1 MLIFIGIL
9 IVANMLVT
17 GLFTFIYANTAA
29 IYSLLAL
36 LIFATLAMTFIQSTR
51 RFAWVGFVMVILLY
65 VAVDV
70 LQPYTV
76 SIAWIISAI
85 LAIVATVVVKR
96 PMLRMVRRNRNN
108 LPAWSRIVLSIIEL
122 KLMDYRY
129 RKE

>member
-1 MLIFIGIL
+1 MLIFTGIL

-108 LPAWSRIVLSIIEL
+108 LPAWSRIVLSII
-122 KLMDYRY
+122 
-129 RKE
+129 